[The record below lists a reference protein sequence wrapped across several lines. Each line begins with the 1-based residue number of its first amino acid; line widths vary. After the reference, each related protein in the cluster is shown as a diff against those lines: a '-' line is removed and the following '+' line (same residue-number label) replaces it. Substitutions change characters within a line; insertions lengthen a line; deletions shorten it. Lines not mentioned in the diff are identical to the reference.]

1 MQNMTICKQFNGV
14 QDALKQ
20 LQCQKL
26 ECHKSDAKNCHCFYH
41 QPPKVIRSP
50 DMPTL
55 CIDNAKYENLQAIQ
69 WSTRC
74 FGVDSVLEFA
84 SPQQGIAITDITTHL
99 IEFKK

>member
-1 MQNMTICKQFNGV
+1 
-14 QDALKQ
+14 
-20 LQCQKL
+20 
-26 ECHKSDAKNCHCFYH
+26 
-41 QPPKVIRSP
+41 
-50 DMPTL
+50 MPTL